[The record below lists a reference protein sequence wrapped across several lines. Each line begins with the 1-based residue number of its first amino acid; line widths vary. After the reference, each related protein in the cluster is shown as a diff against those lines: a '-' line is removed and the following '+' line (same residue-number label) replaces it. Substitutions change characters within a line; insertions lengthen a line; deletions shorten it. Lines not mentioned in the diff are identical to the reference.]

1 MDSNALGQRETGNT
15 GGFPKKRKKFL
26 SKPTAII
33 DEAGWILY
41 TGRTT
46 LVQFSCGGS
55 TPGIV
60 ARKKMENEE
69 PLRRK

>member
-1 MDSNALGQRETGNT
+1 VAFS
-15 GGFPKKRKKFL
+15 KKRKKFL